1 MPIYNSVTATK
12 KINQLNEEIDKL
24 NQKLDNTIKNQL
36 SEREGFMEVVA
47 SINLLKIEQ
56 FKINEQL
63 NDIRDRFCQKP
74 KLQELSTELSNLLDF
89 NGLEKYAENLKFIGI
104 TTIDEILL
112 LDTNDLSENG
122 ILYFDSKKLIS
133 AAKMAIENRDTLN

>member
-47 SINLLKIEQ
+47 SINLLK
-56 FKINEQL
+56 
-63 NDIRDRFCQKP
+63 
-74 KLQELSTELSNLLDF
+74 
-89 NGLEKYAENLKFIGI
+89 
-104 TTIDEILL
+104 
-112 LDTNDLSENG
+112 
-122 ILYFDSKKLIS
+122 
-133 AAKMAIENRDTLN
+133 